1 MLIKEAIEVTIRIKL
16 KIHLNLRK
24 NKSSQLWRKSN
35 LNPRSTLQRSLTL
48 KSLLKSMQRKLKLNR
63 LRKWKNLLNLLNKI
77 KIKVRR
83 ERLSLRTDTSTI
95 TLKSMLKI

>member
-16 KIHLNLRK
+16 KIHLNLR
-24 NKSSQLWRKSN
+24 NNNQLWRKSN
-35 LNPRSTLQRSLTL
+35 LNPRSMLQRSLTL